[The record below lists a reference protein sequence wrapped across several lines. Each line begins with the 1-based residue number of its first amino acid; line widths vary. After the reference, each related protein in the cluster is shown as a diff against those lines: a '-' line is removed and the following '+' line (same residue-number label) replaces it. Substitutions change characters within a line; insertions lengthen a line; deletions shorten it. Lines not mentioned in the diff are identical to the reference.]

1 MAMQGYTFWSDRGGA
16 LEIQPRAGEEE
27 SPALLLLSR
36 GGSVVV
42 SAPAAT
48 VWLVLRGS
56 AEVECREGRFPLAR
70 GGWLSLER
78 DARPTVYAGGDAVLV
93 GVAMT
98 ADMQAQLHQS
108 AQVVLFPGM
117 GTATRG
123 ARLDALRLWRR
134 CARFARN
141 DIRAVDMDRHRIG
154 QVLRLLA
161 AQQADYRSMVDRCP
175 GRSLRRKRQVF
186 CRMQRAWLHLEG
198 HMERP
203 VRITELA
210 GLSNV
215 SVWYFTKTFH
225 ALYGEGPQAASARLR
240 LARAAQLL
248 RRTRL
253 SVSEVGAACGFE
265 NNCSFSRAFRAQH
278 GMPPSLYRLADGG
291 RTSGANAS
299 DIGRQA
305 NAGWAP

>member
-1 MAMQGYTFWSDRGGA
+1 MQGYTVWSDRGGSIE
-16 LEIQPRAGEEE
+16 LRTRAEDEE

-36 GGSVVV
+36 GGSAQV
-42 SAPAAT
+42 SVPAAT

-56 AEVECREGRFPLAR
+56 AEVECREGRFALAQ
-70 GGWLSLER
+70 GQWLSLER
-78 DARPTVYAGGDAVLV
+78 DARPSVYAGGGAMVV
-93 GVAMT
+93 GIAMT

-108 AQVVLFPGM
+108 AQVVLFPGL

-123 ARLDALRLWRR
+123 ARVDALRQWRR
-134 CARFARN
+134 CTRFARN
-141 DIRAVDMDRHRIG
+141 EIRAGEVDRHRLG

-161 AQQADYRSMVDRCP
+161 AQQQAFRGLVDRCP

-186 CRMQRAWLHLEG
+186 SRMQRAWLHLEG
-198 HMERP
+198 HLDRP

-240 LARAAQLL
+240 LAHAARLL
-248 RRTRL
+248 RGTRL
-253 SVSEVGAACGFE
+253 SVSEVGVASGFE

-278 GMPPSLYRLADGG
+278 GMPPSLYRLGNGG
-291 RTSGANAS
+291 RTSDANPS
-299 DIGRQA
+299 DMGRQA